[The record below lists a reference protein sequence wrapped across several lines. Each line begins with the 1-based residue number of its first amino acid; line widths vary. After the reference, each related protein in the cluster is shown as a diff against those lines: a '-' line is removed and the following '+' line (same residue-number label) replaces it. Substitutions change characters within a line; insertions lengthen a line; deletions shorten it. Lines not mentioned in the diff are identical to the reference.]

1 VVPDGAELGP
11 QLGAGIGGQ
20 YFGDE
25 PYAAVNARVR
35 IASAVLVSAA
45 LLALVAGDLW
55 DAAMR
60 SWWSRH
66 SFTGNVVS
74 SLLIVGVTALIFD
87 EFVARRQRK
96 ARSVSVAVQ
105 AAIVYG
111 QSRRVYDA
119 VLASTDDDDRKSAGE
134 DLRSLAGMLLT
145 AGPVLFDDPQA
156 RQFLAQV
163 ERLAGTIYRSF
174 TTTTRG
180 PLTPDIRDRLKAE
193 MAQLAEA
200 ANPLIG
206 RIPVEEWALPDSP
219 EQPEDDSKDGGG
231 P

>member
-1 VVPDGAELGP
+1 
-11 QLGAGIGGQ
+11 
-20 YFGDE
+20 
-25 PYAAVNARVR
+25 VNARAR

-45 LLALVAGDLW
+45 LLTLVAGDLW
-55 DAAMR
+55 DTAMR

-87 EFVARRQRK
+87 ELVARRQRK

-119 VLASTDDDDRKSAGE
+119 VLATSDDDDRKSAGE
-134 DLRSLAGMLLT
+134 DLRNLAGMLLT

-156 RQFLAQV
+156 RQFLTKV
-163 ERLAGTIYRSF
+163 ELLAGTIYRAF
-174 TTTTRG
+174 TTTTGG
-180 PLTPDIRDRLKAE
+180 PVTPEVRERLKAE
-193 MAQLAEA
+193 MTQLVEA
-200 ANPLIG
+200 ANPLVG
-206 RIPVEEWALPDSP
+206 RIPVEEWEVPNSP
-219 EQPEDDSKDGGG
+219 EQPEDDSKDERGR
-231 P
+231 

>member
-1 VVPDGAELGP
+1 
-11 QLGAGIGGQ
+11 
-20 YFGDE
+20 
-25 PYAAVNARVR
+25 VNARAR

-55 DAAMR
+55 DTAMR

-87 EFVARRQRK
+87 ELVARRQRK

-119 VLASTDDDDRKSAGE
+119 VLATSDDDDRKSAGE
-134 DLRSLAGMLLT
+134 DLRNLAGMLLT

-156 RQFLAQV
+156 RQFLTKV
-163 ERLAGTIYRSF
+163 ELLAGTIYRAF
-174 TTTTRG
+174 TTTTGG
-180 PLTPDIRDRLKAE
+180 PVTPEVRERLKAE
-193 MAQLAEA
+193 MTQLVEA
-200 ANPLIG
+200 ANPLVG
-206 RIPVEEWALPDSP
+206 RIPVEEWEVANSP
-219 EQPEDDSKDGGG
+219 EQPEDDSKDARGR
-231 P
+231 